1 MIYADSLA
9 HRSMI
14 AVEHEDSCRVT
25 RNVCCVE
32 TQKKSQKRQLIC
44 MDFVDAVPK
53 SGRQFFNNLMSNTA
67 DYKLQNR
74 HKNITLGILKVYIF
88 Y

>member
-1 MIYADSLA
+1 
-9 HRSMI
+9 
-14 AVEHEDSCRVT
+14 
-25 RNVCCVE
+25 
-32 TQKKSQKRQLIC
+32 

-74 HKNITLGILKVYIF
+74 HNNITLGILKVYIF